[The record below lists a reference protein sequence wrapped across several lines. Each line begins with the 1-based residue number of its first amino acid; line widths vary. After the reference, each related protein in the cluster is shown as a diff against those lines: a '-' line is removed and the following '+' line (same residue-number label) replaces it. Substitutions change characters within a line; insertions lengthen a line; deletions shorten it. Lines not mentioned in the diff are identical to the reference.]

1 MTAHKKAN
9 QKLKAEKV
17 KEEFPRVALPRSV
30 FFRARF
36 VSGSRLRPLPL
47 VQPEKGELVRT
58 MRRFEL
64 FSKLPLKA
72 LRELA
77 SATTVR
83 LYRRGEFLWRRDD
96 KVKDIVLL
104 DSGFVKAA
112 RRDRNGA
119 SKTYGLYGPGDCLGL
134 FATFAGMKHS
144 IDAVALNEGLKAIC
158 IDAAV
163 LLKFAETSPLLSSN
177 LHGQLTRFTEA
188 LIKKIEIISAGTMPQ
203 RLAVLMLQLIERY
216 GIDRKDDRVHLPI
229 SLTLEQLSEII
240 DARLETVA
248 RVLGDWKRAG
258 WLSIDA
264 TGCHFSHLDKIRE
277 LLVD

>member
-1 MTAHKKAN
+1 MTANKKDAHKV
-9 QKLKAEKV
+9 KAE
-17 KEEFPRVALPRSV
+17 FPPVALPRSV

-36 VSGSRLRPLPL
+36 VSGSRHGPLPV
-47 VQPEKGELVRT
+47 VQPEKGELVQ
-58 MRRFEL
+58 MLRRFEL
-64 FSKLPLKA
+64 FAKLPLKA
-72 LRELA
+72 LREIA

-83 LYRRGEFLWRRDD
+83 LYRRGEFLWRRGD
-96 KVKDIVLL
+96 KVKEIVLL

-112 RRDRNGA
+112 RRDRNGV

-144 IDAVALNEGLKAIC
+144 IDAVALNEGLKTIC
-158 IDAAV
+158 IDAEV
-163 LLKFAETSPLLSSN
+163 ILKFAETSPLLSSN

-203 RLAVLMLQLIERY
+203 RLAVLMLQLIDRY
-216 GIDRKDDRVHLPI
+216 GVVRKDGGVHLPI

-248 RVLGDWKRAG
+248 RVLGDWKRAD

-264 TGCHFSHLDKIRE
+264 TGSHFSSLDKLHE